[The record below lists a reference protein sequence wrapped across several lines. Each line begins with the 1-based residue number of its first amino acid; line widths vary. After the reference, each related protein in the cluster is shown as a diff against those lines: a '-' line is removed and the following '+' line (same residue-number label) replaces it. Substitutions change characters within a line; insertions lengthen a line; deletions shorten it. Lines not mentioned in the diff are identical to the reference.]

1 MLWGC
6 PAPADFSTPKAVPC
20 PAVARVPVL
29 PSVITLICGSAAGCC
44 ALQVTQQPSSSSH
57 STRAR
62 KIAFADSICRQHL
75 QVLPACGQG
84 GRTATAAAEAAAAAG
99 PAVSHGLLLQ
109 SLWRI
114 PSVAVS

>member
-75 QVLPACGQG
+75 QTAFAGAASLRARGENGHSG
-84 GRTATAAAEAAAAAG
+84 GRSGGGGGAGGESRPAAA
-99 PAVSHGLLLQ
+99 
-109 SLWRI
+109 I
-114 PSVAVS
+114 PMENP